1 MTKVMQ
7 DECADEINRR
17 IDVEVS
23 VIGSNMISGA
33 SGRIIRS
40 VVENASDVNTEV
52 DESRQD
58 MYLPIEIK
66 EFSYIRCRLLNH
78 MSKEPI
84 KYKYETVVGRPF
96 LVLKISPQ

>member
-23 VIGSNMISGA
+23 VIVSNMISGA